1 MRIVIPLTVPR
12 AVALLGA
19 LALAAA
25 AAQEP
30 AETKAPLFRLA
41 SADGRPLRA
50 LALLLGGSA
59 GAFEV
64 PAGKHGELRV
74 ADDLAPRLATLDGE
88 VAGGAWLEAQVLPS
102 TWLAR
107 LGPAVDEF
115 EHSFGSRFAAIAVQ
129 TGLDRERGKHLL
141 HDLIGVARDAEHI
154 DVAVRRGSGS
164 GADTTIVLQLAPRP
178 GTALHRWTQLLV
190 PGKREVPTVARDG
203 DFVQIG
209 VDIAADR
216 IAGLCDPFVP
226 WIAELTSGS
235 GDEAIADFRRSIAS
249 QDGRG
254 SFAAGRAGIRM
265 ALGLGK
271 AKTYAEVAFAPGN
284 IERVK
289 ATLARQRIDAEYTPD
304 ALEYRGVRAMKSVVD
319 GGRPLPLFGGE
330 RSEMTGYLAVAGDF
344 ALSVAGAGADE
355 AAIKALVDGALDGKL
370 PRRALAAADGSAQ
383 SPPLLTVSMDLALLF
398 AAMPE
403 SARPRLGD
411 DQPRSVRISLHQTGT
426 ALELRIQLQ

>member
-1 MRIVIPLTVPR
+1 
-12 AVALLGA
+12 
-19 LALAAA
+19 
-25 AAQEP
+25 
-30 AETKAPLFRLA
+30 LFRLA
-41 SADGRPLRA
+41 AADARPLRA
-50 LALLLGGSA
+50 LALLLGGSP
-59 GAFEV
+59 GEFEV

-74 ADDLAPRLATLDGE
+74 ADDLAPRLATVDGE

-102 TWLAR
+102 AWLSR

-115 EHSFGSRFAAIAVQ
+115 EHSFGFRFAAIAAQ
-129 TGLDRERGKHLL
+129 TGLARERAKHLL
-141 HDLIGVARDAEHI
+141 HDLIGVARDAERI
-154 DVAVRRGSGS
+154 DVAVRHGI
-164 GADTTIVLQLAPRP
+164 GADTAIVLQLAPRP

-203 DFVQIG
+203 DFVQVG

-216 IAGLCDPFVP
+216 LGGLCDPFVP
-226 WIAELTSGS
+226 WVAELTSGS
-235 GDEAIADFRRSIAS
+235 SDEAIADFRRSIAS

-254 SFAAGRAGIRM
+254 SFAAGRVGIRM

-284 IERVK
+284 IERTR
-289 ATLARQRIDAEYTPD
+289 AMLARQRIDAEYTPD

-355 AAIKALVDGALDGKL
+355 AAIKTLVDGALDGKL

-403 SARPRLGD
+403 SARPKLGD
-411 DQPRSVRISLHQTGT
+411 DQPRNVRISLHQTGT